1 MSKIIDKDKIEALK
15 EVLKALHRG
24 ESIGELKQR
33 FKEVLKDISPFEIP
47 LVEQELIREGVPV
60 TEILKLCDLHVELLR
75 DALRPSE
82 LRDVPKGHPLDILSS
97 ENEYIVKL
105 AESLN
110 MYANVLSR
118 VDQSEAIGYLKAIR
132 DIVAELRR
140 LRLHYRKIQ
149 MLIFPYLERRGI
161 TAIPRVLWGRED
173 QIMVKLRELSML
185 LEKSLADPREYAGKI
200 AEKATD
206 IAREI
211 SDLVFREEKILFPAV
226 WILLSE
232 SEWAAIHEAARDIG
246 YLVSV
251 DAEWIPGSKP
261 VLPYEVSGVVTED
274 QIEKL
279 PQEFRSAALATL
291 SPDTYRVRSEGDIE
305 FKTGFLSKEEVEAL
319 FKHLPIEITYAD
331 ENGRVVFFSESM
343 FRRGFTR
350 TKTILGR
357 RIEYCHPPRLERFVR
372 NVVDELKAGR
382 SDYKEYWTRIGDR
395 IVRVI
400 VSAVRDDGG
409 RYLGVLEIVE
419 DLTDVV
425 NNPDEVKKMII
436 VL

>member
-1 MSKIIDKDKIEALK
+1 MSKVDKGKIEALK

-33 FKEVLKDISPFEIP
+33 FKDTLKDISPFEIP
-47 LVEQELIREGVPV
+47 LVEQELIREGIPV
-60 TEILKLCDLHVELLR
+60 EEILELCDLHVELLR
-75 DALRPSE
+75 DALHPSE
-82 LRDVPKGHPLDILSS
+82 LKDVPKGHPLDTLSS

-110 MYANVLSR
+110 VYANILSR
-118 VDQSEAIGYLKAIR
+118 ADQSEAISYLKAIR
-132 DIVAELRR
+132 DIVAKLRG

-161 TAIPRVLWGRED
+161 TAIPRVLWSRED

-185 LEKSLADPREYAGKI
+185 LEKGLADPGGYASKIAGK
-200 AEKATD
+200 AMD

-211 SDLVFREEKILFPAV
+211 SDLVFREEKILFPAI

-232 SEWAAIHEAARDIG
+232 GEWAAIHEVAMDIG

-251 DAEWIPGSKP
+251 DAEWIPRSKP
-261 VLPYEVSGVVTED
+261 ILPYEVNGVVPED

-279 PQEFRSAALATL
+279 PQEFRSVALAAL

-305 FKTGFLSKEEVEAL
+305 FKTGFLSREEVEAL
-319 FKHLPIEITYAD
+319 FKHLPIEVTYAD
-331 ENGRVVFFSESM
+331 ENDRVVFFSESIS
-343 FRRGFTR
+343 RRGFTR
-350 TKTILGR
+350 TKTIIGR

-372 NVVDELKAGR
+372 NVVDELKSGR
-382 SDYKEYWTRIGDR
+382 SDYKEYWTGIGNR

-400 VSAVRDDGG
+400 VSAVRDNSG
-409 RYLGVLEIVE
+409 RYLGILEIVE

-425 NNPDEVKKMII
+425 NNPDEVRKMLI

>member
-1 MSKIIDKDKIEALK
+1 MSKVDKGKIEALK

-33 FKEVLKDISPFEIP
+33 FKDTLKDISPFEIP
-47 LVEQELIREGVPV
+47 LVEQELIREGIPV
-60 TEILKLCDLHVELLR
+60 EEILELCDLHVELLR
-75 DALRPSE
+75 DALHPSE
-82 LRDVPKGHPLDILSS
+82 LKDVPKGHPLDTLSS

-110 MYANVLSR
+110 VYANILSR
-118 VDQSEAIGYLKAIR
+118 ADQSEAISYLKAIR
-132 DIVAELRR
+132 DIVAKLRG

-161 TAIPRVLWGRED
+161 TAIPRVLWSRED

-185 LEKSLADPREYAGKI
+185 LEKGLADPGGYASKIAGK
-200 AEKATD
+200 AMD

-211 SDLVFREEKILFPAV
+211 SDLVFREEKILFSAI

-232 SEWAAIHEAARDIG
+232 GEWAAIHEVAMDIG

-251 DAEWIPGSKP
+251 DAEWIPRSKP
-261 VLPYEVSGVVTED
+261 ILPYEVNGVVPED

-279 PQEFRSAALATL
+279 PQEFRSVALAAL

-305 FKTGFLSKEEVEAL
+305 FKTGFLSREEVEAL
-319 FKHLPIEITYAD
+319 FKHLPIEVTYAD
-331 ENGRVVFFSESM
+331 ENDRVVFFSESIS
-343 FRRGFTR
+343 RRGFTR
-350 TKTILGR
+350 TKTIIGR

-372 NVVDELKAGR
+372 NVVDELKSGR
-382 SDYKEYWTRIGDR
+382 SDYKEYWTGIGNR

-400 VSAVRDDGG
+400 VSAVRDNSG
-409 RYLGVLEIVE
+409 RYLGILEIVE

-425 NNPDEVKKMII
+425 NNPDEVRKMLI

>member
-1 MSKIIDKDKIEALK
+1 MSKITDKDKIEALK

-24 ESIGELKQR
+24 ESIEELKQR
-33 FKEVLKDISPFEIP
+33 FKEVLKGISPFEIP
-47 LVEQELIREGVPV
+47 LVEQELIREGIPV

-75 DALRPSE
+75 DALHPSE
-82 LRDVPKGHPLDILSS
+82 LKDVPKGHPLDILSS
-97 ENEYIVKL
+97 ENKYIVKF

-110 MYANVLSR
+110 VYANVLSR

-132 DIVAELRR
+132 DIVAELRK

-173 QIMVKLRELSML
+173 QIMVKLRELYML
-185 LEKSLADPREYAGKI
+185 SEKGLADPREYAGKI
-200 AEKATD
+200 AEKAAD

-211 SDLVFREEKILFPAV
+211 SDLVFREEKILFPAI

-232 SEWAAIHEAARDIG
+232 GEWAAIHEAARDIG
-246 YLVSV
+246 YLVPV
-251 DAEWIPGSKP
+251 DAEWIPRSKP
-261 VLPYEVSGVVTED
+261 VLPYEVSGVVAED

-279 PQEFRSAALATL
+279 PQEFRSTALATL

-331 ENGRVVFFSESM
+331 ENGRIVFFSESI
-343 FRRGFTR
+343 FRRGFAR

-372 NVVDELKAGR
+372 NVVDEVKAGR

-400 VSAVRDDGG
+400 VSAVRDDSG

-425 NNPDEVKKMII
+425 NNPDEVKKMVI